1 MDSGCKWIQDIK
13 KMVHDDRNLRANE
26 DLQQFNL
33 YTHNIYDAIPNKKII
48 RKNKPELG
56 LQVKPSLSTGKKID
70 VYDGKKVAS
79 VGDLKV

>member
-1 MDSGCKWIQDIK
+1 MMLYQIK
-13 KMVHDDRNLRANE
+13 N
-26 DLQQFNL
+26 
-33 YTHNIYDAIPNKKII
+33 YTKEQA
-48 RKNKPELG
+48 ELG